1 LPNVGSGCSSGTAA
15 RAAVT
20 PIAPAMASPLIRLRR
35 RRLTGWPWACA
46 LLMTASCNAIVKNL
60 FGSE

>member
-1 LPNVGSGCSSGTAA
+1 
-15 RAAVT
+15 
-20 PIAPAMASPLIRLRR
+20 
-35 RRLTGWPWACA
+35 RLTGWPWACA